1 MQTTNNALSEYE
13 SDTGYVG
20 FYECHPCAVCS
31 EPVDGVGVFATG
43 KTIKHVRGNGDP
55 IYEYTPRENELLK
68 NIWMVCG
75 ACGWDQY
82 S

>member
-1 MQTTNNALSEYE
+1 MQTTNNALSEYKEYE
-13 SDTGYVG
+13 SDTQYVN

-43 KTIKHVRGNGDP
+43 KTIKSGRD
-55 IYEYTPRENELLK
+55 YEYTPRENELLK